1 MLYILGLGKLLI
13 SLNFNFLSEESGFGT
28 ECHIQMIEA
37 GINTGISININVGVG
52 ISISEHSH
60 KKLFCH
66 KHS

>member
-1 MLYILGLGKLLI
+1 MLYILGLRKVLI
-13 SLNFNFLSEESGFGT
+13 SLKFSFLSEESGFGT
-28 ECHIQMIEA
+28 ECHIQMIEV
-37 GINTGISININVGVG
+37 GINIGISTNINVGVG